1 VQDSEFAA
9 SVRKQDGVA
18 IIDLKGDVD
27 GFAEQGMNA
36 AYADAVRDGPTTV
49 LVNFRE
55 VGYINSTG
63 IALIVGMLAQAR
75 KSRLHLLACGLS
87 DHYQE
92 IFHIT
97 RLADFMHIFPDETSA
112 LAAGPAHEA

>member
-1 VQDSEFAA
+1 MPKIQQPFEATIREESGAVVIDLQGDINGFAA
-9 SVRKQDGVA
+9 D
-18 IIDLKGDVD
+18 DVD
-27 GFAEQGMNA
+27 A
-36 AYADAVRDGPTTV
+36 AYAEAQAYGPATIM
-49 LVNFRE
+49 LNFGE

-75 KSRLHLLACGLS
+75 TNHINLVTYGLS

-97 RLADFMHIFPDETSA
+97 RLSDFMTIVADEASA
-112 LAAGPAHEA
+112 MAVV